1 MEENEKQPGV
11 KPDPFDPVEMAK
23 SVRKLV
29 AAELEILNAMPFLGD
44 DGLDRLAK
52 IALILQRIRP
62 PAQGP
67 AGDAPTDKEL
77 MRKARELE

>member
-1 MEENEKQPGV
+1 MHGETDKPAA
-11 KPDPFDPVEMAK
+11 PDPTDPVEMAK
-23 SVRKLV
+23 AVRRLV
-29 AAELEILNAMPFLGD
+29 AAELEILNAMPMLGD

-62 PAQGP
+62 PQTGVP
-67 AGDAPTDKEL
+67 NEQPSDKEL

>member
-1 MEENEKQPGV
+1 MPGEIV
-11 KPDPFDPVEMAK
+11 NATAPDPLDPAEMAK
-23 SVRKLV
+23 MVRKLV

-62 PAQGP
+62 AQPGIIAEQP
-67 AGDAPTDKEL
+67 SDKEL